1 MPSLLPVSGI
11 WNLALDTI
19 REAAVQDQATNSA
32 PMKWLNRN
40 YEHAR
45 DVLLQSYPWN
55 FAIERHSLASDGAFD
70 PDTYDWR
77 YRYALPNGWLRVL
90 PMAYLGQ
97 RNGQLIPHE
106 IMGQYLYTDY
116 VAPAR
121 VRLVM
126 RKTDP
131 GEFSPLFV
139 EALAAKLALG
149 MANKFTAK
157 NKYIELAGNMLN
169 QAVAKAEEIDT
180 FEGSALPID
189 NYDIILARA

>member
-1 MPSLLPVSGI
+1 MPSLLTVSGI

-55 FAIERHSLASDGAFD
+55 FAIEAFELPSDGAYAVS
-70 PDTYDWR
+70 TWDWK
-77 YRYALPNGWLRVL
+77 YRYALPNNWLRVL
-90 PMAYLGQ
+90 APTYQGRRGNQ
-97 RNGQLIPHE
+97 VIPHA
-106 IMGQYLYTDY
+106 IRGPYLYLDY
-116 VAPAR
+116 GTPAR
-121 VRLVM
+121 VLIVM

-131 GEFSPLFV
+131 GDFSPLFV

-157 NKYIELAGNMLN
+157 NKYIELAGNMLSN
-169 QAVAKAEEIDT
+169 AIAKAEEVDT
-180 FEGSALPID
+180 FEGSPEPID
-189 NYDIILARA
+189 NYDIIAARA